1 LIYSGLL
8 TVSLTIIFTLLAGSS
23 YSQQETAIDA
33 DAIIQKVVEVEA
45 RQRAEIRDVVF
56 DAEYIEMEIDE
67 NGEMKEKMRLEK
79 TVTLKYINDSVIY
92 VETFNAYY
100 KKGELMSED
109 ELSKIAREKTEKK
122 KKRGSRDISYSILS
136 PFYDKNKQD
145 YSITYLGVHDTTVS
159 DYLCHKFK
167 VESLTGDKKAIN
179 GEYYFDADSFH
190 LVRVDFVPAK
200 IGGNFF
206 FNMKKLELS
215 MMFAPNSDGYW
226 FPTRFDISG
235 QGKAMFFIG
244 VSWAGTEYFR
254 NPRVNTIEAE
264 PVSSQE

>member
-1 LIYSGLL
+1 MNYSKLL
-8 TVSLTIIFTLLAGSS
+8 TVSLSVIFTLLAGSS
-23 YSQQETAIDA
+23 FSQQETAIDP

-45 RQRAEIRDVVF
+45 RQRAEIRDVIF
-56 DAEYIEMEIDE
+56 DAEFIELEKDD

-79 TVTLKYINDSVIY
+79 TVTLTFKNDSVFY
-92 VETFNAYY
+92 DETFNAYY
-100 KKGELMSED
+100 KNGKLMSED
-109 ELSKIAREKTEKK
+109 ELTKIAKVMTEKK
-122 KKRGSRDISYSILS
+122 KKRGSLDIFYSILS
-136 PFYDKNKQD
+136 PFYDQNKQD
-145 YSITYLGVHDTTVS
+145 YSITYLGVHDSTIS

-167 VESLTGDKKAIN
+167 VESLTEDKKAIN

-190 LVRVDFVPAK
+190 LVRVDFTPAK
-200 IGGNFF
+200 KRGNFF
-206 FNMKKLELS
+206 FKMKKLEMS

-226 FPTRFDISG
+226 FQTRFDFTG

-244 VSWAGTEYFR
+244 VSWTGTEYFR

>member
-1 LIYSGLL
+1 MNYLRLL
-8 TVSLTIIFTLLAGSS
+8 TVSLSIIFALLAGSS
-23 YSQQETAIDA
+23 FSQQQTAIDA

-45 RQRAEIRDVVF
+45 RQRAEIRDVIF
-56 DAEYIEMEIDE
+56 DAEYIELEKDD

-79 TVTLKYINDSVIY
+79 TVTLKYVNDSVLY
-92 VETFNAYY
+92 DETFNAYY

-109 ELSKIAREKTEKK
+109 ELATIARERTERK

-136 PFYDKNKQD
+136 PFYDQNKQD
-145 YSITYLGVHDTTVS
+145 YSITYLGVHDSTIS

-167 VESLTGDKKAIN
+167 VESLTEDKKAIN

-190 LVRVDFVPAK
+190 LVKVDFAPAK
-200 IGGNFF
+200 KGGNFF
-206 FNMKKLELS
+206 FKMKKLEMS
-215 MMFAPNSDGYW
+215 MMFAPDSDGYW
-226 FPTRFDISG
+226 FPTRFDITG